1 MKITSKKYVKL
12 AASIMVR
19 VANLQNVEKDPLVSY
34 CFHLSYDHPQ
44 MLQIAKFVR
53 DKEHPTEIADSKIMA
68 AYAAW
73 VSFDADLETLL
84 DTLSQWETDCLPKEE
99 ENKSD
104 VE

>member
-1 MKITSKKYVKL
+1 MKITSKKYVKI

-19 VANLQNVEKDPLVSY
+19 IAALQNAEKDPLVSY
-34 CFHLSYDHPQ
+34 CFLLSCDHPQ
-44 MLQIAKFVR
+44 MLQIAKLVR
-53 DKEHPTEIADSKIMA
+53 DKEHPTEIAGSKIMT

-73 VSFDADLETLL
+73 ASFDADLETLL
-84 DTLSQWETDCLPKEE
+84 DTLSQWETDCLPEEE